1 MLPARVVDAQNC
13 KEKSSN
19 KKKNQRYQGVSD
31 IHWNIKTLETK
42 ISIKNISRVWQKKAV
57 AKHSNLTL
65 ICTSHL
71 QIEAT
76 SKEEKG
82 SKFWDQVKGITPIIT
97 NREQY

>member
-1 MLPARVVDAQNC
+1 MHSTA
-13 KEKSSN
+13 
-19 KKKNQRYQGVSD
+19 KKKALTKTNQRYQGLSD

-42 ISIKNISRVWQKKAV
+42 ISIKNISRVWQKKAI

-65 ICTSHL
+65 ICTNHL

-82 SKFWDQVKGITPIIT
+82 SKFWDQVKEITPIIT
-97 NREQY
+97 KREQY

>member
-1 MLPARVVDAQNC
+1 MHRTAKKKVLT
-13 KEKSSN
+13 
-19 KKKNQRYQGVSD
+19 KKNQRYQGVSD

-97 NREQY
+97 KREQY